1 MVEVSVCARKCLCV
15 CVLLYLLFVSGK
27 DVTLRS
33 VTESI
38 VLELAK
44 GLENR
49 GHNLSLTTITPAY
62 LCSCNGLGSV
72 PAGLCGAT
80 DGESP
85 RK

>member
-1 MVEVSVCARKCLCV
+1 M
-15 CVLLYLLFVSGK
+15 CVLLYLLFFVSGK
-27 DVTLRS
+27 DVTLPASSS
-33 VTESI
+33 VTESV

-49 GHNLSLTTITPAY
+49 GHNLYCDNYYTSIRP
-62 LCSCNGLGSV
+62 CNSLGSV
-72 PAGLCGAT
+72 PAGWCGAT